1 MAEKLT
7 PQQEAAVKNRGGK
20 LLVSAAAGSGKTKVL
35 VDRLL
40 SYITDP
46 VEPANVDDFLIITF
60 TKAAAAELR
69 VKIAQKLSERIAV
82 EPTNRHLQ
90 NQMQRLYMAKIST
103 VDSFCAD
110 IIRENAYRLDIPA
123 DFYVIEERD
132 SLQLKLEA
140 IDTVLE
146 AAYQRIHEDPQI
158 RDFLDCQGLG
168 RNDRQIPPILLGVH
182 RDAGCHKDPDGWLSW
197 CETQSMAEG
206 IDDASQT
213 VWGAYLVRDLH
224 QMLDMNILAV
234 QNCAAAAERSGQ
246 MPKVVQY
253 LSDMLQQ
260 LKYIR
265 SLNSWDEISAYPGL
279 DYGRLTFPKN
289 CTDLKL
295 CEQIKIVREKV
306 RDELVTKLRR
316 FSDSSEQILHDLRES
331 GSSVKGLIKLVR
343 QFGKEYDRLKRRRKA
358 LDFTD
363 IEHKT
368 LDLLYGKS
376 RSGITSI
383 AKEIGARFREVMVDE
398 YQDSNAVQDAIY
410 AALTQQRQN
419 CFMVGDVKQSIYQF
433 RLADPSI
440 FVDKYNSYVPAELA
454 EPGQGRKLV
463 LSKNFRSGG
472 GVIEG
477 INDVFSCSMSPEVG
491 GLSYNADEML
501 YEGIPHISLNE
512 PEIEFYTVDAQDSA
526 ADEEADFVAERIS
539 QLTDGTHM
547 IREGDG
553 LRPIRWGDIV
563 ILLRS
568 PRTSGGHYIYAME
581 QRGIP
586 CTMDGGIDLLQT
598 EEISN
603 LVSLLQILQNP
614 QQDIPLVAVMCSRI
628 FGFTADD
635 LAKLRGGN
643 RRCSVYE
650 ALRNTDSD
658 KAKHFLSILDSLRH
672 DSRIYRLSELI
683 SRIIDR
689 TKLFSIYNALP
700 DGDERMKNLQHF
712 IRIATDFAN
721 GAQRDLG
728 QFLEYIQAMEDGGLV
743 AEGDKNPTNSVRIM
757 TIHAS
762 KGLEYPVVI
771 LGSLS
776 RALNTDSIK
785 KPVLCHKDL
794 GIGLNYIDTKQ
805 RVRYPTIAKSAIA
818 ARITEDSVSE
828 ELRVLYVAMT
838 RARDRLIMTYSKRKF
853 EEKLTQTGL
862 RMEMTPMVHMNK
874 HVSCIG
880 DWVLHTALRRTEAG
894 ELFALSGN
902 LSVAEVKD
910 SPWIIKVVNA
920 IPVSDAIVEE
930 CLTDPVVP
938 ESVMRRIADG
948 LSFQYPHLTATT
960 TPTKQT
966 ATQLK
971 GRDKDKEA
979 AENTAQKRSIRFRKP
994 SFISR
999 GQSAAARGDAVHRF
1013 MQFARFECCMDM
1025 DGLQN
1030 ELDRAVHNG
1039 LLSADQAQLVDLQ
1052 KLLPFFT
1059 SEMRAQLLDDSSQ
1072 LLREFKF
1079 SVLVDADKYVDGIHN
1094 EKILLQGVVD
1104 CALIQPDGIV
1114 VVDFK
1119 TDYVTEE
1126 TSPEVKDRYRMQVK
1140 AYCQALEQIYKKPVI
1155 ASYLYLFHIGRF
1167 EMM

>member
-7 PQQEAAVKNRGGK
+7 PQQEAAVKDRGGK

-46 VEPANVDDFLIITF
+46 TDPANVDDFLIITF

-69 VKIAQKLSERIAV
+69 VKIAQKLSERISN

-110 IIRENAYRLDIPA
+110 IIRENAYRLDIPS
-123 DFYVIEERD
+123 DFHVIEERD

-146 AAYQRIHEDPQI
+146 NAYQRIHEDVQI
-158 RDFLDCQGLG
+158 RDFLDTQGLG
-168 RNDRQIPPILLGVH
+168 RNDRQIPPILLGVY

-197 CETQSMAEG
+197 CESQVMADG
-206 IDDASQT
+206 VTDASQT
-213 VWGAYLVRDLH
+213 VWGAYLVHDLH
-224 QMLDMNILAV
+224 QMLDMNIQTI
-234 QNCAAAAERSGQ
+234 QNCASAAEKSDQ
-246 MPKVVQY
+246 MQKVVQY
-253 LSDMLQQ
+253 LNDFLCQ
-260 LKYIR
+260 LKYVR
-265 SLNSWDEISAYPGL
+265 SLNTWDEISAYPGL

-289 CTDLKL
+289 CADTKL
-295 CEQIKIVREKV
+295 CDQIKIIREKV
-306 RDELVTKLRR
+306 RDELVAKLRR
-316 FSDSSEQILHDLRES
+316 FTDSSRQILQDLRES
-331 GSSVKGLIKLVR
+331 ASSVQGLVKLVR
-343 QFGKEYDRLKRRRKA
+343 RFGDEYDRLKRRRKA

-363 IEHKT
+363 IEHRT

-433 RLADPSI
+433 RLADPTI
-440 FVDKYNSYVPAELA
+440 FVEKYNRYVPAENA
-454 EPGQGRKLV
+454 EPGQGRKIV

-477 INDVFSCSMSPEVG
+477 VNDVFQCSMSPEVG
-491 GLSYNADEML
+491 GLAYSEDEML
-501 YEGIPHISLNE
+501 YEGIPHASLHE
-512 PEIEFYTVDAQDSA
+512 PEVEFYAVDAEESA
-526 ADEEADFVAERIS
+526 PDEEAAFVAERIS

-547 IREGDG
+547 IRDG
-553 LRPIRWGDIV
+553 EALRPIGYGDIV

-568 PRTSGGHYIYAME
+568 PKTSGGHYIYAME
-581 QRGIP
+581 QQGIP
-586 CTMDGGIDLLQT
+586 CTMDGGTDLLQT

-603 LVSLLQILQNP
+603 LVSLLQVLQNP

-635 LAKLRGGN
+635 LAKMRGSN
-643 RRCSVYE
+643 RKSSVYD
-650 ALRNTDSD
+650 ALKRFDSE
-658 KAKHFLSILDSLRH
+658 KAKGFIAVIDSLRR

-683 SRIIDR
+683 ARIIER
-689 TKLFSIYNALP
+689 TNCCSIFSALP
-700 DGDERMKNLQHF
+700 DGEERMKNLQYF
-712 IRIATDFAN
+712 IQVAADFAN
-721 GAQRDLG
+721 GAQRDLD
-728 QFLEYIQAMEDGGLV
+728 QFLEYIQALEDGGLV
-743 AEGDKNPTNSVRIM
+743 VESDKKLSYSVRIM

-776 RALNTDSIK
+776 RGLNTDSIK

-805 RVRYPTIAKSAIA
+805 RVRYPTIAKSAIS
-818 ARITEDSVSE
+818 ARITADSVSE

-838 RARDRLIMTYSKRKF
+838 RARDRLIMTYSRRKLA
-853 EEKLTQTGL
+853 EKLTQTGL
-862 RMEMTPMVHMNK
+862 RMEMTPMVHMNSN
-874 HVSCIG
+874 VGCIG

-894 ELFALSGN
+894 ALFALSGN
-902 LSVAEVKD
+902 LTVAEVKD
-910 SPWIIKVVNA
+910 IPWLIKVVKGRPA
-920 IPVSDAIVEE
+920 D
-930 CLTDPVVP
+930 DVP
-938 ESVMRRIADG
+938 EDDFAVDRNIPDSVIRQIVTG
-948 LSFQYPHLTATT
+948 LSFKYPYQAATT

-971 GRDKDKEA
+971 GREKDREA
-979 AENTAQKRSIRFRKP
+979 AENTAQKRSVSFRKP
-994 SFISR
+994 TFSSNAL
-999 GQSAAARGDAVHRF
+999 SATAKGEAVHRF
-1013 MQFARFECCMDM
+1013 MQFARYENCTDVE
-1025 DGLQN
+1025 GIQK
-1030 ELDRAVHNG
+1030 ELGRMVQNG
-1039 LLSADQAQLVDLQ
+1039 LLSNEQVKFVDPE

-1059 SEMRAQLLDDSSQ
+1059 SEISSELLKNDGQ
-1072 LLREFKF
+1072 ILREFKF
-1079 SVLVDADKYVDGIHN
+1079 SVLVDAEKYIDGIRD

-1104 CALIQPDGIV
+1104 CALIKPEGIV
-1114 VVDFK
+1114 IIDFK
-1119 TDYVTEE
+1119 TDFVTED
-1126 TSPEVKDRYRMQVK
+1126 TIPAIKDRYRMQVK
-1140 AYCQALEQIYKKPVI
+1140 AYCQALEQIYEKSVI
-1155 ASYLYLFHIGRF
+1155 ASYLYLFHVGRF